1 MCHCSDYI
9 STMAKNI
16 TNWVATPV
24 GGPIRGS
31 MSSSVL
37 PGARTELAVSWP
49 RSRPSERDAG
59 NPCIGIAVGCVL
71 SLPIWIGLVA
81 LYVSFG

>member
-1 MCHCSDYI
+1 
-9 STMAKNI
+9 
-16 TNWVATPV
+16 
-24 GGPIRGS
+24 